1 MVHVEPSAYSRT
13 HIYKLHSVGIG
24 RKAFFTRVLR
34 YELEEKF
41 EDTKGV
47 IRRRKSKT
55 KGVIRRRKS
64 KIPKGQSEAVNL
76 RYQRG
81 NQKQ

>member
-24 RKAFFTRVLR
+24 RKTFFTRALR

-47 IRRRKSKT
+47 S
-55 KGVIRRRKS
+55 RRRKS
-64 KIPKGQSEAVNL
+64 KIPKGQSEDVNL
-76 RYQRG
+76 RYQSG
-81 NQKQ
+81 NRKT